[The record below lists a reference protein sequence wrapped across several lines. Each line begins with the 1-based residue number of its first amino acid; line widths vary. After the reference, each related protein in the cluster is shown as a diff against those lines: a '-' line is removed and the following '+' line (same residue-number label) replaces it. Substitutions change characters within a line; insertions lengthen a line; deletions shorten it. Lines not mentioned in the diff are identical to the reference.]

1 MADKIDELIAENA
14 ELKSL
19 IESYE
24 NRSFVSTTTLGN
36 DYSVDDSMDS
46 HIEDTRHVSEVPITA
61 TKEEA
66 HIAPNLG
73 ELLSVSRRNYRSA
86 DEVPHDLVMEIR
98 KAALEYYRK

>member
-1 MADKIDELIAENA
+1 MLFLICYLHINFDA
-14 ELKSL
+14 SL
-19 IESYE
+19 
-24 NRSFVSTTTLGN
+24 NVVSTTTLGN